1 MTEGSVFMKYRIRRV
16 FKENVTVLIKMR
28 CFLKGILSPLAV
40 KIKVKQKPGTHTHQD
55 VMFYRSCFAALT
67 EKKGDAGAAA
77 LYWGKC
83 KRRVHLAFMA
93 N

>member
-1 MTEGSVFMKYRIRRV
+1 M
-16 FKENVTVLIKMR
+16 
-28 CFLKGILSPLAV
+28 
-40 KIKVKQKPGTHTHQD
+40 KQKPGTHTHQD